1 MDDNTLEITVEM
13 INRHKGMANVL
24 VRLGGKLVHSD
35 YFNLYKEDARWK
47 FADKLIKK
55 HQDIDHSEVNRL
67 LLEAIPLSE
76 DDDDGEDHE
85 NQAQILLRLAK
96 PATLFHTSDGETF
109 ATISV
114 GGHTETHRIRSTSFR
129 RWLINA
135 FYRECEKPPSS
146 EAMRGAIEVLEAEA
160 QFDGPTEQVW
170 IRVASIIDPNDPD
183 RETFY
188 IDLCND
194 RWQVVQID
202 RDGWRVLDTS
212 PVKFRRTQGML
223 PLPVPVRDGTRDL
236 LRSFVNIPAPNDKNQ
251 PDSDWNKNQ
260 PDSDWMLFVAVLTA
274 AFRPYGP
281 YPVLEVNGEQG
292 CAKSTT
298 SRVFRACVDPHK
310 VMLRSMPK
318 EDRDLMIS
326 ANNCWCQAF
335 DNLSR
340 LPEWLSDALCRQ
352 ATGGGFSTR
361 ALYTDEGEVHFDTM
375 RPVLLTG
382 IANVAERDD
391 LGDRLIRIVLPVIP
405 DENRREEKS
414 FWREFEASLPKIL
427 GAILDVVVGGLK
439 ALPDVHVKSLP
450 RMADFGRWGEAVG
463 RALGWKDGAF
473 LEAYKA
479 NRSEASAQALEDSA
493 VATAVRTLMKDR
505 DAWEGIATELLTA
518 LSALAG
524 DAVVKDKE
532 RRWPKTGRGLAGQL
546 RRLAPLLRRV
556 GIEPILDLPREGKE
570 SRRIIRI
577 KKSSPTVRD
586 RESSP
591 ASSASSAAAP
601 ENDGTSFDGER
612 FRQADGRNPRP
623 TVSSASSAQSSAS
636 SAQSSASSAS
646 PICPQHNSLHC
657 LDANGRPMAD
667 DADGADTDSPHS
679 SSRTEEKLGPREVI
693 DL

>member
-1 MDDNTLEITVEM
+1 
-13 INRHKGMANVL
+13 
-24 VRLGGKLVHSD
+24 
-35 YFNLYKEDARWK
+35 
-47 FADKLIKK
+47 
-55 HQDIDHSEVNRL
+55 
-67 LLEAIPLSE
+67 
-76 DDDDGEDHE
+76 
-85 NQAQILLRLAK
+85 
-96 PATLFHTSDGETF
+96 
-109 ATISV
+109 
-114 GGHTETHRIRSTSFR
+114 
-129 RWLINA
+129 
-135 FYRECEKPPSS
+135 
-146 EAMRGAIEVLEAEA
+146 
-160 QFDGPTEQVW
+160 
-170 IRVASIIDPNDPD
+170 
-183 RETFY
+183 
-188 IDLCND
+188 
-194 RWQVVQID
+194 
-202 RDGWRVLDTS
+202 
-212 PVKFRRTQGML
+212 
-223 PLPVPVRDGTRDL
+223 
-236 LRSFVNIPAPNDKNQ
+236 
-251 PDSDWNKNQ
+251 
-260 PDSDWMLFVAVLTA
+260 
-274 AFRPYGP
+274 
-281 YPVLEVNGEQG
+281 
-292 CAKSTT
+292 
-298 SRVFRACVDPHK
+298 
-310 VMLRSMPK
+310 
-318 EDRDLMIS
+318 
-326 ANNCWCQAF
+326 
-335 DNLSR
+335 
-340 LPEWLSDALCRQ
+340 
-352 ATGGGFSTR
+352 
-361 ALYTDEGEVHFDTM
+361 M

-479 NRSEASAQALEDSA
+479 NRSEASLQALEDSA

-586 RESSP
+586 RESSS

-623 TVSSASSAQSSAS
+623 TESSASSAQSSAS

-646 PICPQHNSLHC
+646 PICPKPNSLNR
-657 LDANGRPMAD
+657 LDTNGRPMAD
-667 DADGADTDSPHS
+667 DADGADDGFPHS

-693 DL
+693 NL